1 MLQAHALIKIRH
13 DNMVVGCCWCTCV
26 WVLLIWA
33 HPDVHMHTYMCMYIY
48 IMYIYYKIYIYIMYM
63 KINPTYMAYMKSVN
77 FGGHMHIHKLYTVIL
92 GPMMFGVCVCGCAAW
107 QHCEWP
113 TKIHNFTPSVLI
125 MFAILVSVTFWSM
138 ACGICWF
145 CFLLPRSVWLVDFLH
160 VLVVTLTCT

>member
-1 MLQAHALIKIRH
+1 MLLVYVCMGAAYLSIILVYNIYILKI
-13 DNMVVGCCWCTCV
+13 GSWCTY
-26 WVLLIWA
+26 
-33 HPDVHMHTYMCMYIY
+33 VHLHVYVYIY
-48 IMYIYYKIYIYIMYM
+48 VLYIYYNMYMYIM
-63 KINPTYMAYMKSVN
+63 
-77 FGGHMHIHKLYTVIL
+77 HMQLTQSIWPIWNRLIL
-92 GPMMFGVCVCGCAAW
+92 VVTGLCTNYIIPGPMMLGVCVCGCAAW